1 MKKTLLIFIAL
12 LPVFVFSQAK
22 PGSHAYLN
30 EKNGFKDIV
39 LGSNVSPYKAKF
51 LIIDSLT
58 KTDEDGCT
66 YYNMIDTSYLSI
78 GESVKLKSVYLRT
91 YKDQVLSIIINF
103 TTSYNENVFDVFRKA
118 YGTVSVKPNQFLEQ
132 YIWNSKNV
140 SLYLDINSKAGQSLA
155 LFSCKPLLDQ
165 LQKDKS
171 QKTKK
176 GVSDL

>member
-1 MKKTLLIFIAL
+1 MKKLLLIFIAL
-12 LPVFVFSQAK
+12 LPALVFSQAK

-39 LGSNVSPYKAKF
+39 LGSNISPYKAK
-51 LIIDSLT
+51 LLVIDSLT
-58 KTDEDGCT
+58 KKDEDGCT
-66 YYNMIDTSYLSI
+66 YYNITDTSYLSI
-78 GESVKLKSVYLRT
+78 GETVKLKSVYLRV
-91 YKDQVLSIIINF
+91 YKDQALNIVINF
-103 TTSYNENVFDVFRKA
+103 KTGYNENVFDVFRKA
-118 YGTVSVKPNQFLEQ
+118 YGIISVKPNGFLKQ

-140 SLYLDINSKAGQSLA
+140 SLYLDIDSEVGQSLA
-155 LFSCKPLLDQ
+155 LFSCKPLADQ